1 MPEAPLIY
9 DIGTDDTRP
18 MTQADADRWANY
30 QQAMGQFLRGNDILR
45 LAMRSVAER
54 KMDWRV
60 LNGALN
66 ELEKIVKGL

>member
-1 MPEAPLIY
+1 MPEAPLMY
-9 DIGTDDTRP
+9 DITTDDMRP
-18 MTQADADRWANY
+18 MTQADADRWANF
-30 QQAMGQFLRGNDILR
+30 QQATGQYIRGQDILR
-45 LAMRSVAER
+45 LAMRSIAEQ